1 KNPIYLFYDPVP
13 KNSEGDTGKA
23 GDKHYKCRHGN
34 RKIITITKLMRHN
47 VGKLT
52 TDLKN
57 DLPIMYRLFLAL
69 YTRKDQPPTQ
79 GEIDLARGN
88 VPADGEAAKAYLGKV
103 ENAASSILK
112 SLARRKRLRY
122 GFTSFIS
129 HLSYGDFD
137 QEIFNNLLA
146 EWIVACDQPFDAV
159 EKPEFIRL
167 ME

>member
-52 TDLKN
+52 THLKN

-112 SLARRKRLRY
+112 SLERQAKKAQ
-122 GFTSFIS
+122 
-129 HLSYGDFD
+129 GDFD

-167 ME
+167 MD